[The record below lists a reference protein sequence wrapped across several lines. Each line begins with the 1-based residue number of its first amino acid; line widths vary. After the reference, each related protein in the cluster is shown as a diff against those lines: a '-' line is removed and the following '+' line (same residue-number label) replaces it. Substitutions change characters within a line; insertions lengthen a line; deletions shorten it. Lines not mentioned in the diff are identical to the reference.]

1 MSGAGQETPRAV
13 QTPAFGFVL
22 QLPLFVDGKML

>member
-1 MSGAGQETPRAV
+1 MAGQETPRAV

-22 QLPLFVDGKML
+22 QLPLFVDEKMS